1 MSHMVVASGGVLTY
15 HVSRA
20 PHHSTLLVIQF
31 PLLLS
36 TLDNVEVGVVG
47 AGPLPPVPPNMV
59 VITTPAAPTPSL
71 RDIYLKKSMV
81 LLQIPTAVQQM
92 TGIEGFKC
100 QASDG

>member
-20 PHHSTLLVIQF
+20 PHHPTLLVIQF

-47 AGPLPPVPPNMV
+47 AGPLPPVPP
-59 VITTPAAPTPSL
+59 TW
-71 RDIYLKKSMV
+71 
-81 LLQIPTAVQQM
+81 
-92 TGIEGFKC
+92 
-100 QASDG
+100 